1 MRLKITDLG
10 PKYFTASST
19 CEGSEVE
26 LAPPLL
32 HSADKAR
39 RPDGTCSDAQDVLTV
54 SDQSTCVACGG
65 QRFETY
71 LEQRAHFATDLHKH
85 NARRRAGGRPALSP
99 AEFDALAELM
109 DSTSIGS
116 ISASD
121 DGHSSDEEGD
131 AQAAAERAE
140 RLAAAA
146 SVKVEFVDPTKAGQ
160 FILLYKVALPDLQS
174 LASLEGRGGWAVFM
188 SGGGHFA
195 ASIWDKAGNVV
206 KQKTFHRY
214 TSRAKQ
220 GGSQVA
226 ADSQGGKY
234 VDVEAGSGKFC
245 STCTRCCANFLHWLR
260 SVHLLF
266 FFFFFCFG
274 AGVSNLR
281 GPRCGVMGSSS
292 CRRKC
297 GLCLRLGAKRWKGCS
312 VFTRDAT
319 CGSGGIC

>member
-10 PKYFTASST
+10 PEYYASPSA

-26 LAPPLL
+26 LAAPERQ
-32 HSADKAR
+32 SR
-39 RPDGTCSDAQDVLTV
+39 RGRDVSSGEAQDVLTV
-54 SDQSTCVACGG
+54 SDRTTCVACGG

-71 LEQRAHFATDLHKH
+71 LEQRAHFGTDLHKH
-85 NARRRAGGRPALSP
+85 NARRRAAGRPALN
-99 AEFDALAELM
+99 ATEFDALAELL

-121 DGHSSDEEGD
+121 DGHSSEED
-131 AQAAAERAE
+131 DDVQAAVARAE

-146 SVKVEFVDPTKAGQ
+146 SVKVEFVDPTKADQ
-160 FILLYKVALPDLQS
+160 FVLLYKVALPDLQS
-174 LASLEGRGGWAVFM
+174 LASLAKRGGWAVVM

-220 GGSQVA
+220 GGSQAA

-234 VDVEAGSGKFC
+234 VLLS
-245 STCTRCCANFLHWLR
+245 SLLLHCLR
-260 SVHLLF
+260 SARPLV
-266 FFFFFCFG
+266 
-274 AGVSNLR
+274 
-281 GPRCGVMGSSS
+281 PMYS
-292 CRRKC
+292 C
-297 GLCLRLGAKRWKGCS
+297 
-312 VFTRDAT
+312 
-319 CGSGGIC
+319 